1 MSERLKIVRSPV
13 RSRPQPPFR
22 FSPANRLELMRSKF
36 QYLKDKY
43 FDYSMVRWGLVGL
56 TTTAIDF
63 ILFTTLYYA
72 INSVFISNLISAT
85 VATSINYATHHRW
98 TFRSEQNHSRSGFK
112 YLLNIIFW
120 WLVSTSIIKILVVL
134 NIDPRIAK
142 LAPLIFIV
150 PVNYFVLNY
159 LVFKKK
165 T

>member
-1 MSERLKIVRSPV
+1 
-13 RSRPQPPFR
+13 
-22 FSPANRLELMRSKF
+22 MRSKY
-36 QYLKDKY
+36 QHLKDKY
-43 FDYSMVRWGLVGL
+43 FDYSMIRWGLVGL

-63 ILFTTLYYA
+63 LLFTTLYYA
-72 INSVFISNLISAT
+72 INSVFISNLISST
-85 VATSINYATHHRW
+85 VATSINYAAHHRW

-120 WLVSTSIIKILVVL
+120 WLVSTSMIKILVVL